1 MIDFPHLKDIVVST
15 PSTIVMLV
23 ADGLG
28 GLAHPETRRSELEV
42 AHTPNLD
49 RLAQQS
55 ACGLTVP
62 VLPGIAPGSGPGHLA
77 LFGYDPV
84 KYLIGRGVLEALGI
98 DVDLREGDIAARGNF
113 CTVDADGNIIDRRAG
128 RIATEAAAPLVDA
141 LDRIE
146 VPGVEALVYPVKD
159 YRFVLHLRGDGLSDQ
174 VTEMDPGRLGVPP
187 LEVHPTASE
196 GQRTAKAINSFVAQ
210 AQTILR
216 EHQPANMLL
225 LRGVS
230 RLPNLPAMGAAY
242 GLNPA
247 AIAAHPMYRGLAH
260 TLGMHVVDA
269 GSTFDEEVQALY
281 RHYSEHDFFYIHYKP
296 ADAAGEDGDYEA
308 KVRALEE
315 LDAFIPSLLELDPDV
330 FLVAGDHATPAIMA
344 NHTWHPVPFLLRSQ
358 WTLGEGVEAFNERA
372 CATGSLGTLPA
383 NQAML
388 LALAHAGKLTKFGP

>member
-1 MIDFPHLKDIVVST
+1 MIDFPHLKDIVVTT

-23 ADGLG
+23 IDGLG
-28 GLAHPETRRSELEV
+28 GLAHPETRRSELEA
-42 AHTPNLD
+42 AHIPNLD
-49 RLAQQS
+49 RVARQS

-62 VLPGIAPGSGPGHLA
+62 VLPGIAPGSGPGHLG

-128 RIATEAAAPLVDA
+128 RIATEDAAPLVAA

-146 VPGVEALVYPVKD
+146 VPGFEAMVYPVKD

-174 VTEMDPGRLGVPP
+174 VSEMDPGRLGVPP
-187 LEVHPTASE
+187 LPVHATAPE
-196 GQRTAKAINSFVAQ
+196 GERTAQALNHFVAQ
-210 AQTILR
+210 AQAILR
-216 EHQPANMLL
+216 EEKPANMAL

-230 RLPNLPAMGAAY
+230 GLPDLPAMGACY

-247 AIAAHPMYRGLAH
+247 AIAAYPMYRGLAH
-260 TLGMHVVDA
+260 TLGMHVIDA
-269 GSTFDEEVQALY
+269 GTTFAEEVQALY
-281 RHYSEHDFFYIHYKP
+281 RHYRDHDFFYLHYKP
-296 ADAAGEDGDYEA
+296 ADAAGEDGDFDA
-308 KVRALEE
+308 KVRTLEDV
-315 LDAFIPSLLELDPDV
+315 DAFIPSILDLEPDV
-330 FLVAGDHATPAIMA
+330 FIVCGDHATPAIMA
-344 NHTWHPVPFLLRSQ
+344 NHTWHPVPFLLRSK
-358 WTLGEGVEAFNERA
+358 WTLGEGVESFSERTFA
-372 CATGSLGTLPA
+372 AGPLGAIPA

>member
-1 MIDFPHLKDIVVST
+1 MIDFPHLKDIVVCT

-23 ADGLG
+23 VDGLG
-28 GLAHPETRRSELEV
+28 GLAHPETRRSELQT

-62 VLPGIAPGSGPGHLA
+62 VLPGIAPGSGPGHLG

-98 DVDLREGDIAARGNF
+98 GVNLREGEIAARGNF

-146 VPGVEALVYPVKD
+146 VPGVEAQVYPVKD

-174 VTEMDPGRLGVPP
+174 VTEMDPGRMGVPA
-187 LEVHPTASE
+187 LDVHASAPE
-196 GQRTAKAINSFVAQ
+196 GQRTAQALNSFVAQ
-210 AQTILR
+210 AQSILR
-216 EHQPANMLL
+216 EEQPANMVL

-230 RLPNLPAMGAAY
+230 SLPHLPAMGAAY

-247 AIAAHPMYRGLAH
+247 AIAAYPMYRGLAH
-260 TLGMHVVDA
+260 TLGMHVLDA
-269 GSTFDEEVQALY
+269 GSTFAEEVQTLH
-281 RHYSEHDFFYIHYKP
+281 RHYNEHDFFYIHYKP
-296 ADAAGEDGDYEA
+296 ADAAGEDGDFDA
-308 KVRALEE
+308 KVRTLEE
-315 LDAFIPSLLELDPDV
+315 LDPFIPSLLELDPDV
-330 FLVAGDHATPAIMA
+330 FIVAGDHATPAIMA
-344 NHTWHPVPFLLRSQ
+344 NHTWHPVPYLLRSR
-358 WTLGEGVEAFNERA
+358 WTLGEGVDTFDERA
-372 CATGSLGTLPA
+372 FATGSLGTIPA

-388 LALAHAGKLTKFGP
+388 LALAHADKLTKFGP

>member
-23 ADGLG
+23 VDGLG

-42 AHTPNLD
+42 ARTPNLD

-113 CTVDADGNIIDRRAG
+113 CTVDTDGNIIDRRAG
-128 RIATEAAAPLVDA
+128 RIATEDAAPLVEA

-146 VPGVEALVYPVKD
+146 VPGAEALVYPVKD

-187 LEVHPTASE
+187 LEVHASAPE
-196 GQRTAKAINSFVAQ
+196 GQRTAQAINAFVSQ
-210 AQTILR
+210 AQTVLR
-216 EHQPANMLL
+216 EEQPANMVL

-230 RLPNLPAMGAAY
+230 RLPHLPAMGEAY

-247 AIAAHPMYRGLAH
+247 AIAAYPMYRGLAH

-269 GSTFDEEVQALY
+269 GSTFAEEVQALY
-281 RHYSEHDFFYIHYKP
+281 RRYADHDFFYIHYKP
-296 ADAAGEDGDYEA
+296 ADAAGEDGDFDA

-315 LDAFIPSLLELDPDV
+315 LDTFIPSLLELDPDV

-358 WTLGEGVEAFNERA
+358 WTLGEGVETFDERA
-372 CATGSLGTLPA
+372 FASGSLGRLPA